1 MKDYEFKI
9 SQFIDNEL
17 SINEQQELFRFLS
30 ESQEAQQILIDFM
43 EMKKE
48 TKSFY
53 AGMNIEVDG
62 SQIAAISENSK
73 SEKAK
78 KYKTM
83 FYVSTAAAV
92 LLAFAL
98 LLNSF
103 KENPFLAKYQNLQ
116 TEMVT
121 LQEKYT
127 EALNKE
133 VKLLELNN
141 QLYIETQKLKTTRIV
156 INKNNDI
163 KAPRMK
169 PSKVSKNQRNPKHK
183 DHNNY
188 LASIPTYTI
197 TKDDFLGQ
205 QIIGN

>member
-1 MKDYEFKI
+1 MNTEMDDSIIVTAGI
-9 SQFIDNEL
+9 S
-17 SINEQQELFRFLS
+17 
-30 ESQEAQQILIDFM
+30 AQ
-43 EMKKE
+43 
-48 TKSFY
+48 Y
-53 AGMNIEVDG
+53 VRG
-62 SQIAAISENSK
+62 
-73 SEKAK
+73 K

-83 FYVSTAAAV
+83 FYFTAAASIIFIF
-92 LLAFAL
+92 LFLT
-98 LLNSF
+98 SQF
-103 KENPFLAKYQNLQ
+103 KKNPFLAKYQNLQ

-127 EALNKE
+127 AALNKE